1 MESVLEGMAEYF
13 SAELSVKVKRGMI
26 ESFLKGQVTGG
37 GKVYGYDSVDK
48 HYAINEKEA
57 EIVRKIFKDFA
68 GGKTI
73 KDISDWLSQQDINS
87 KTKKPFS
94 YNAIMHILKNKK
106 YIGTLTWCGQS
117 RENAIPVI
125 VDKNIFAQCEAR
137 MIRNKRKPSAMQ
149 AEEYYLLTH
158 KAYCGYCKSHM
169 VSDSGKGKM
178 GVIYKYYKCR
188 SKKKALAPCCK
199 SQVDKKWFEDLVI
212 NETLKLLNKEGMIET
227 IATQVMI
234 YNDQRKENPN
244 LERYETQLAET
255 EKEIQNLLTAIKQ
268 GIITSA
274 TKEEMLKLESDKAD
288 LEWKIDGEK
297 LNAPIKLVY
306 DEVVFW
312 FLIFANGDRADQ
324 QFCERLI
331 DTFVN
336 KVVIWNDK
344 VYITYNIKGRDGD
357 KITIDEIIKDF
368 EDEERESIEKA
379 EHKKFDLYQYGA
391 GEGNRTLAASLG
403 SSCSAIKLLP
413 HE

>member
-1 MESVLEGMAEYF
+1 
-13 SAELSVKVKRGMI
+13 
-26 ESFLKGQVTGG
+26 
-37 GKVYGYDSVDK
+37 
-48 HYAINEKEA
+48 
-57 EIVRKIFKDFA
+57 
-68 GGKTI
+68 
-73 KDISDWLSQQDINS
+73 
-87 KTKKPFS
+87 
-94 YNAIMHILKNKK
+94 MHILKNKK
-106 YIGTLTWCGQS
+106 YIGTLTWCGES

-158 KAYCGYCKSHM
+158 KAYCGYCKSSM

-199 SQVDKKWFEDLVI
+199 SQVDKKWFEELIID
-212 NETLKLLNKEGMIET
+212 ETLKLLNKEGMIET

-234 YNDQRKENPN
+234 YNDQRRENPD
-244 LERYETQLAET
+244 LEKYEAQLKETQDKL
-255 EKEIQNLLTAIKQ
+255 KAIMSAIEQ
-268 GIITSA
+268 GIFSST
-274 TKEEMLKLESDKAD
+274 TKDRLLELESDKAD

-312 FLIFANGDRADQ
+312 FLQFANGDRTDKA
-324 QFCERLI
+324 FCERLI

-344 VYITYNIKGRDGD
+344 VLITYNIKGRDGD

-368 EDEERESIEKA
+368 EESEKGIEKA
-379 EHKKFDLYQYGA
+379 EQKT
-391 GEGNRTLAASLG
+391 NRNR
-403 SSCSAIKLLP
+403 
-413 HE
+413 